1 MKQTFL
7 SVFFAALAAAT
18 LVGCNQDL
26 GQYTA
31 DDPAPVSAAVDTLID
46 YGHWGALYPHQY
58 DLHKALIYAI
68 QDEHLARAE
77 YQYINSRFSSPPA
90 FRGIVNA
97 EAMHISALANLFNQ
111 QGWPLPPN
119 TAGQYLISVRTLS
132 EAYAVGVQAE
142 IENIAMY
149 NRFLSRNDLPANW
162 RTVFTNLRDASVC
175 HQNAFERQLNGGGGG
190 GCRGGCGG
198 GR

>member
-7 SVFFAALAAAT
+7 SIFFAALAAAT

-58 DLHKALIYAI
+58 DLRKALTYAI
-68 QDEHLARAE
+68 QDEHLAQAE
-77 YQYINSRFSSPPA
+77 YQYINRTFNYPPA

-97 EAMHISALANLFNQ
+97 EGGHIAALTNLFVQ
-111 QGWPLPPN
+111 RGWPVPPN
-119 TAGQYLISVRTLS
+119 IASQYVIRVRTLA

-142 IENIAMY
+142 IDNIAMY
-149 NRFLSRNDLPANW
+149 NRFLSRTDLPSNW

-190 GCRGGCGG
+190 GRGGCGG

>member
-7 SVFFAALAAAT
+7 SIFFAALAAAT

-26 GQYTA
+26 SQYTA
-31 DDPAPVSAAVDTLID
+31 DAPASVSAAVDTLID

-58 DLHKALIYAI
+58 NLQKALVYAI
-68 QDEHLARAE
+68 QDEHVAQGE
-77 YQYINSRFSSPPA
+77 YQYINRRFNSPPA

-97 EAMHISALANLFNQ
+97 EGGHITALTNLFVQ
-111 QGWPLPPN
+111 RGWPVPPN
-119 TAGQYLISVRTLS
+119 VASRYIVTVNTLA

-142 IENIAMY
+142 IDNIAMY
-149 NRFLSRNDLPANW
+149 NKFLSRTDLPSNW

-190 GCRGGCGG
+190 GRGGCGG